1 VVNVGDVVTPP
12 KTPQIYEAVEINL
25 TLCELC
31 TKMILEINYREYD
44 GLRDTYSKF
53 RGCLIAL
60 YYLVRLEKGI
70 RDKRTIKKIDVWK
83 KQKSKCSSKNIV
95 PMCWEA
101 IELYEDL
108 SKDLVSERIL

>member
-1 VVNVGDVVTPP
+1 MGDIVTPP
-12 KTPQIYEAVEINL
+12 KTPQITEAVDINL

-31 TKMILEINYREYD
+31 TKMILEMNYREYD
-44 GLRDTYSKF
+44 SLRDTYSKF

-70 RDKRTIKKIDVWK
+70 IKKIDIWK
-83 KQKSKCSSKNIV
+83 KRKSKSNSKNLV